1 MVMLDRKGSSE
12 CFNYIQPC
20 SVSAEISL
28 GSTWTRGSHQ
38 PFKTK
43 GFKDVPVPQAWME
56 LPSPQFNSG
65 LIGPRGS
72 CRFMSEQAD
81 GEERR

>member
-1 MVMLDRKGSSE
+1 MVMLDGKGSSE

-20 SVSAEISL
+20 SVSAEMGL

-43 GFKDVPVPQAWME
+43 GFKDGPVPRHGWSFPPLYSIQV
-56 LPSPQFNSG
+56 
-65 LIGPRGS
+65 
-72 CRFMSEQAD
+72 
-81 GEERR
+81 